1 MMIHRPIIG
10 LKIRAGVVCYLCVV
24 LMGCTILSPE
34 PTPIPTATPRPLPP
48 LQFESV
54 AYGVF
59 LLTDLEFLPNGDLL
73 ATEQDGQLLRIGEF
87 DQHTLIH
94 QFDVSRGGFE
104 DGLLGMA
111 LDPDFA
117 QNNLLYTHHIAPD
130 ADGNPKVGQITRHTL
145 SGDSLENSQVILE
158 LPAYAEQQWH
168 FGGGLTF
175 GPDGYLYMNF
185 GDTNQPYLA
194 RDPQTPHAAVLRFTK
209 DGEIP
214 ADNPFEASL
223 VYAYGLR
230 NGFGLAWHPETQLL
244 YSGENGDSCDDELNL
259 ITKGA
264 DYGWGLHEFNVC
276 PYPDDATKPL
286 KQWTPTISPT
296 DVLFY
301 TADLIPEF
309 QNKLLMC
316 AINTN
321 HIHLIEISFDGGQ
334 VVTDD
339 VVNVDGRD
347 FFCQAALAQ
356 GPDGWLYSSTKGEIF
371 RIGR

>member
-1 MMIHRPIIG
+1 MIILPLKIG
-10 LKIRAGVVCYLCVV
+10 LKTKVSLLCLLIPF
-24 LMGCTILSPE
+24 LMGCAVFTPE
-34 PTPIPTATPRPLPP
+34 PTPVPTETPKPLTP
-48 LQFESV
+48 LQVESV
-54 AYGVF
+54 AYGLF

-73 ATEQDGQLLRIGEF
+73 ATEQDGQLLRVGEF

-94 QFDVSRGGFE
+94 QFEVSRNGFE
-104 DGLLGMA
+104 DGLLGLA
-111 LDPDFA
+111 LDPEFE
-117 QNNLLYTHHIAPD
+117 QNSWLYTHHIAPD
-130 ADGNPKVGQITRHTL
+130 ADGNPKIGQVIRHELVDDTL
-145 SGDSLENSQVILE
+145 QNSKLILE

-175 GPDGYLYMNF
+175 GPDGFMYMNF
-185 GDTNQPYLA
+185 GDTNQPHLA

-214 ADNPFEASL
+214 ADNPFEDSL

-244 YSGENGDSCDDELNL
+244 YAGENGDSCDDELNL

-264 DYGWGLHEFNVC
+264 DYGWGLHEFDRC

-296 DVLFY
+296 AVFFY

-309 QNKLLMC
+309 RDKLLMC

-321 HIHLIEISFDGGQ
+321 AIHLIELSFDGGQ
-334 VVTDD
+334 VVSDELLEI
-339 VVNVDGRD
+339 DGRD

-356 GPDGWLYSSTKGEIF
+356 GPDGWLYTSSAGEIF